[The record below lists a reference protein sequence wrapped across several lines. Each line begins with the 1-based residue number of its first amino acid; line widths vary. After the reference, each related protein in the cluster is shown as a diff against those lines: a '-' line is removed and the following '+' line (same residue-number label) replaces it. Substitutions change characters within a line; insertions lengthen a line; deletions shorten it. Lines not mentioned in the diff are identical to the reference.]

1 MLFEPFETVNVVVPG
16 VAIGFVVG
24 VAVTDED
31 IELDADPDDG
41 MGVIVT
47 VGLVPC

>member
-1 MLFEPFETVNVVVPG
+1 MLLEPFETVNIVVPG
-16 VAIGFVVG
+16 AVVD
-24 VAVTDED
+24 VAVTGAEID
-31 IELDADPDDG
+31 LDADPDDG